1 MESRGEFENGAGT
14 KKYRRLWKNTAIFTV
29 GTFISKLLVFLLLP
43 FYTGCLSAEEYGTA
57 DLIANLAN
65 FLIPIFCCGVSE
77 GLLRFSLRDESIKD
91 KGYTREGIF
100 STSTVITGAG
110 SVLLLL
116 LLPLLSFVPDLSSY
130 GILVVLYVIAS
141 NFHSVAAEYV
151 RACEKT
157 TLYAAQGVL
166 NTALVI
172 VSNLVLLL
180 GFNLGIVGYVL
191 SIVLADAITTVVV
204 VFGARLYRV
213 FSLKTVRKKTLRAL
227 LAFSLPLI
235 PGTIL
240 WWIISVSDRYL
251 LTYFSGGETNGLYVA
266 AAKIP
271 TLLTL
276 LCTVFLTAWKISAVV
291 EDSGEDRE
299 AVREK
304 CRFYSRVY
312 RGFVAVLFSM
322 AAGITLFAKLFAKI
336 LFDES
341 YYTAWTFIPILTVGT
356 VFYSLSRFLG
366 SVYFVKRKSLQVSL
380 TAGASALLNV
390 ILNLAL
396 IPRFGG
402 LGAAAATFAAYFL
415 EFVIRDVNS
424 KRYLAFN
431 THRLSVLLASLLL
444 VLNALVVSLETMYW
458 LPVSILLTALMLL
471 LEGREILAI
480 VKGLLQV
487 LTRRRS
493 KNVYK

>member
-1 MESRGEFENGAGT
+1 MESQGELEHGKGAR
-14 KKYRRLWKNTAIFTV
+14 KYRRLWKNTAIFTA

-43 FYTGCLSAEEYGTA
+43 LYTGCLSAEEYGTA

-65 FLIPIFCCGVSE
+65 FLIPIFCCGISE
-77 GLLRFSLRDESIKD
+77 GLLRFSLRDESIRD

-116 LLPLLSFVPDLSSY
+116 LLPLLSLVPALSSY
-130 GILVVLYVIAS
+130 ALLVILYVIAS
-141 NFHSVAAEYV
+141 NFHSIAAEYV

-180 GFNLGIVGYVL
+180 GLNLGIVGYVL
-191 SIVLADAITTVVV
+191 SIVLADAITTVVLILA
-204 VFGARLYRV
+204 ARLDRA
-213 FSLKTVRKKTLRAL
+213 FSLKAVRKETLRAL

-251 LTYFSGGETNGLYVA
+251 LTYFSGGKINGLYVA

-271 TLLTL
+271 TLLTI

-291 EDSGEDRE
+291 EDSGDDRE

-304 CRFYSRVY
+304 SRFYSRVY
-312 RGFVAVLFSM
+312 RGFIAVLFSM
-322 AAGITLFAKLFAKI
+322 ASGIILFSKLFARI
-336 LFDES
+336 LFAEA
-341 YYTAWTFIPILTVGT
+341 YYTAWAFIPILTVGT

-380 TAGASALLNV
+380 TAGASAVLNV
-390 ILNLAL
+390 VLNLIL
-396 IPRFGG
+396 IPHIGG
-402 LGAAAATFAAYFL
+402 FGAAAATFAAYFL

-424 KRYLAFN
+424 KHYLSFN
-431 THRLSVLLASLLL
+431 THRWSVLLATVLLG
-444 VLNALVVSLETMYW
+444 LNAVVVSLEIPYW
-458 LPVSILLTALMLL
+458 LPCSLFLTALMLAVQGRAL
-471 LEGREILAI
+471 LAMA
-480 VKGLLQV
+480 KGLLQIV
-487 LTRRRS
+487 RS
-493 KNVYK
+493 KKVYK

>member
-1 MESRGEFENGAGT
+1 MESRGEAQNGAGA
-14 KKYRRLWKNTAIFTV
+14 KKYRRLWKNTAIFTA

-43 FYTGCLSAEEYGTA
+43 LYTGCLSAEEYGTA

-65 FLIPIFCCGVSE
+65 FLIPIFCCGISE
-77 GLLRFSLRDESIKD
+77 GLLRFSLRDESVRD

-100 STSTVITGAG
+100 SASTVITGAG
-110 SVLLLL
+110 SLLLLL
-116 LLPLLSFVPDLSSY
+116 LLPLLSFVDGLSSY
-130 GILVVLYVIAS
+130 GLLVVLYVIAS

-191 SIVLADAITTVVV
+191 SIVLADAITTVVL
-204 VFGARLYRV
+204 VFAARLDRA
-213 FSLKTVRKKTLRAL
+213 FSLKSVKRDTLRAL

-291 EDSGEDRE
+291 EDSGEDTD

-304 CRFYSRVY
+304 SRFYSRVY
-312 RGFVAVLFSM
+312 RGFIAVLFSM
-322 AAGITLFAKLFAKI
+322 ASGIILFSKLFSRILFA
-336 LFDES
+336 ES
-341 YYTAWTFIPILTVGT
+341 YYTAWAFIPILTVGT

-390 ILNLAL
+390 VLNLAL

-402 LGAAAATFAAYFL
+402 FGAAAATFAAYFL

-424 KRYLAFN
+424 KRYLAFD
-431 THRLSVLLASLLL
+431 THRRSLFLASILL
-444 VLNALVVSLETMYW
+444 VLNAAVVSLALPYW
-458 LPVSILLTALMLL
+458 LPASLLLTALMLL
-471 LEGREILAI
+471 LEGREILKM
-480 VKGLLQV
+480 VKGLLDI
-487 LTRRRS
+487 LLRS
-493 KNVYK
+493 RKVYK